1 MNPLN
6 VHDYEKL
13 ARTRMNAAAWDYY
26 QGGSDDEI
34 TLQANRNIYQSIRL
48 RPKTLVDVSDCNT
61 ATTILGIPVQT
72 PVMVAPTT
80 VHRLAHP
87 DGELATVRAAGTAG
101 ALMVV
106 SAGSSYSLEEIAEA
120 ASGPLWL
127 QLYIYRDL
135 TITVK
140 LLQRAREAGY
150 RAIVLT
156 VDTPRLGQREQDL
169 RNHFRLPS
177 HIQLANFIN
186 STWQIGLG
194 AERAPITWETL
205 HWLQSETPLPIILKG
220 ILTAEDALLA
230 VEHGAAA
237 IIVSNHGGRQ
247 LDGAVTSIEALPE
260 IVEAVAGRCGIYLD
274 GGIRRGTDILK
285 ALALGARAVL
295 IGRPVLWGLAAN
307 GEEGVFD
314 VLRLL
319 REELELD
326 MALVGRR
333 TLADIDSSLIV
344 SEK

>member
-1 MNPLN
+1 MKLLN
-6 VHDYEKL
+6 VHDYEQF
-13 ARTRMNAAAWDYY
+13 ARTRMSAAAWDYY

-34 TLQANRNIYQSIRL
+34 TLRANRNIYQSIRL
-48 RPKTLVDVSDCNT
+48 RPKTLVNVSDCNT
-61 ATTILGIPVQT
+61 ATAILGIPVQT

-87 DGELATVRAAGTAG
+87 DGELATVRAAGTTG

-106 SAGSSYSLEEIAEA
+106 SAGSSYSLEEIAEV

-135 TITVK
+135 TITIK

-156 VDTPRLGQREQDL
+156 VDTPRLGQRERDL

-186 STWQIGLG
+186 SPWQVGLG

-205 HWLQSETPLPIILKG
+205 RWLQSETPLPIILKG
-220 ILTAEDALLA
+220 ILTAEDALMA

-247 LDGAVTSIEALPE
+247 LDGAITSIEALPE
-260 IVEAVAGRCGIYLD
+260 IVEAVAGRCEIYID

-295 IGRPVLWGLAAN
+295 IGRPILWGLAAN
-307 GEEGVFD
+307 GAEGVYD

-319 REELELD
+319 HEELELD

-333 TLADIDSSLIV
+333 TLADIDGSLIFA
-344 SEK
+344 